1 LQLLFFQS
9 CGKLPTA
16 TAPRY
21 DDGGGAPLLLY
32 HLNLL
37 QPVPVTDRDV
47 SRVTYDDSAMQI
59 LRSSALVRY
68 YCCCMGP
75 SPECAKRA
83 LARVEFSV
91 YISAK
96 QHRAKTMMGL
106 KQRNAILT

>member
-1 LQLLFFQS
+1 M
-9 CGKLPTA
+9 
-16 TAPRY
+16 
-21 DDGGGAPLLLY
+21 LLY

-59 LRSSALVRY
+59 LRGSALVRY

-75 SPECAKRA
+75 FTECCARLAGNARA

>member
-1 LQLLFFQS
+1 M
-9 CGKLPTA
+9 
-16 TAPRY
+16 
-21 DDGGGAPLLLY
+21 LLY

-59 LRSSALVRY
+59 LRSSVLVRY
-68 YCCCMGP
+68 YTAAAWGHLLN
-75 SPECAKRA
+75 SSEGA